1 MMKKDAFRQL
11 LKRGYAKAL
20 RMTER
25 EFDSKFMEALD
36 ITRDI
41 AINKLGW
48 DIPSES
54 EVVELI
60 EGVFKGWIGVKDAEL
75 LVIRMN
81 GGKGFVFIVRPEEFV
96 DFVKKYYGS
105 IKSLRDRFK

>member
-1 MMKKDAFRQL
+1 MKKDAFRQL

-20 RMTER
+20 RMSER

-60 EGVFKGWIGVKDAEL
+60 EGVFKGWMGVKGFDL
-75 LVIRMN
+75 LVVRMD
-81 GGKGFVFIVRPEEFV
+81 GGKGFMFIVSPEEFV
-96 DFVKKYYGS
+96 DFVKKRYGG
-105 IKSLRDRFK
+105 IKSLINLFK

>member
-1 MMKKDAFRQL
+1 MKKDAFRQL
-11 LKRGYAKAL
+11 LKKGPVKAL
-20 RMTER
+20 RMTEK
-25 EFDSKFMEALD
+25 EFDENFMEALD
-36 ITRDI
+36 ITMDI
-41 AINKLGW
+41 DINKLGW
-48 DIPSES
+48 EIPNES

-81 GGKGFVFIVRPEEFV
+81 GGKGFVFIVSPEEFV

-105 IKSLRDRFK
+105 IKSLINLFK